1 MEEDNWVKNGWLAE
15 EKVPQEKKVYK
26 EREGE
31 RERKRIYARTIC
43 PTPSYWPVLDCVHGI
58 FERL

>member
-1 MEEDNWVKNGWLAE
+1 MDGS
-15 EKVPQEKKVYK
+15 QKKRFLRRRGYTK
-26 EREGE
+26 RERERE
-31 RERKRIYARTIC
+31 KERKRIYARTIC